1 MVYYRYKKERLSEKF
16 NSAHEFLIK
25 IRKAVQLYCLDPNE
39 IIARG
44 MTGYFS
50 DFTEYII
57 DICETYLVINDRYN
71 PRLSGVDLIKS
82 ATREGLMDDY
92 LCEFLIKCII
102 LRNRFTHDYYK
113 RDIAEIEN
121 LAKGGPISFA
131 DYFISN
137 NGTLKDY
144 EIRLKEIL
152 NDIEKERI

>member
-82 ATREGLMDDY
+82 ATREGLMAIPTKANKY
-92 LCEFLIKCII
+92 IFPYFHTIFIPSWI
-102 LRNRFTHDYYK
+102 LRANSSK
-113 RDIAEIEN
+113 NA
-121 LAKGGPISFA
+121 
-131 DYFISN
+131 
-137 NGTLKDY
+137 LK
-144 EIRLKEIL
+144 K
-152 NDIEKERI
+152 NP

>member
-102 LRNRFTHDYYK
+102 WVTSKLV
-113 RDIAEIEN
+113 
-121 LAKGGPISFA
+121 GISTNSLTTSTKLLWLCTSSSRTV
-131 DYFISN
+131 DCQ
-137 NGTLKDY
+137 LVV
-144 EIRLKEIL
+144 
-152 NDIEKERI
+152 